1 MPLPDILHDNFT
13 LPIDADHIIHELLRE
28 LPLFLFGAILVL
40 GFVLPYDIMGYNKTN
55 YRRYEASTRYFE
67 TRCLLEVMRAC
78 SVWVTSQADPHGLH
92 CIEIESHSIDNIFT
106 NFTFARCGDNL
117 YSGHVSNMLSLAIA
131 IQTYMINGSGRKKTK
146 ESDVDYFQL
155 LATITLWS
163 TVLVVSVYVV
173 VSRMHYTVDVLVS
186 SFLVPLTWLS
196 WSNVSWPTPPLSTE
210 EERRGSSGF
219 KAKNSYLDF
228 SLHMTEMS

>member
-1 MPLPDILHDNFT
+1 LPLPDILHDNYT

-40 GFVLPYDIMGYNKTN
+40 GFVLPYDIIGYNKTN

-92 CIEIESHSIDNIFT
+92 CMNIEAHDIDNIFT

-117 YSGHVSNMLSLAIA
+117 YSGHVSNMLSLGIA
-131 IQTYMINGSGRKKTK
+131 IQTYMINGKKKKKTK
-146 ESDVDYFQL
+146 GSDYLQL
-155 LATITLWS
+155 LAIFTLWS
-163 TVLVVSVYVV
+163 TVLVVSIYVV
-173 VSRMHYTVDVLVS
+173 ISRMHYTVDVLVS
-186 SFLVPLTWLS
+186 SFLVPLTWLA
-196 WSNVSWPTPPLSTE
+196 WSNVSRPTPPLTTE
-210 EERRGSSGF
+210 EERRGSSSF
-219 KAKNSYLDF
+219 KAKNSLLDF
-228 SLHMTEMS
+228 SEHMTEMS